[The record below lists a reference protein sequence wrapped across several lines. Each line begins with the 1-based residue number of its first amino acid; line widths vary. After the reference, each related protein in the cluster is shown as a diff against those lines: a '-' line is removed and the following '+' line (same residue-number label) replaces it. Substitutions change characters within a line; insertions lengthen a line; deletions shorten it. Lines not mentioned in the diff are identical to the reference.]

1 MWHIRQTAPNGNWS
15 QWFSHGTPSGVLFGS
30 DSTPALASDSNG
42 CLQLFTV
49 SNDGT
54 LWQMWQTAPNGDW
67 SGWWPHDAPSG
78 VKFER
83 VRPSVASGADGCLEL
98 FLVDNGENLWHR
110 RQEAATGDWSQW
122 SSREAPPAVG
132 LVGSPAVAAGA
143 EGRLELFVAGTDG
156 ALWHTWQTARNGG
169 WSPWYSHGAPRKF
182 VLLDALATG

>member
-1 MWHIRQTAPNGNWS
+1 MWHIRQTAPS
-15 QWFSHGTPSGVLFGS
+15 
-30 DSTPALASDSNG
+30 
-42 CLQLFTV
+42 
-49 SNDGT
+49 
-54 LWQMWQTAPNGDW
+54 
-67 SGWWPHDAPSG
+67 
-78 VKFER
+78 
-83 VRPSVASGADGCLEL
+83 
-98 FLVDNGENLWHR
+98 EN
-110 RQEAATGDWSQW
+110 WSQW

>member
-1 MWHIRQTAPNGNWS
+1 MAQAIKG
-15 QWFSHGTPSGVLFGS
+15 FGISGKSPWQRLDPVVLSRHSAGS
-30 DSTPALASDSNG
+30 
-42 CLQLFTV
+42 
-49 SNDGT
+49 
-54 LWQMWQTAPNGDW
+54 
-67 SGWWPHDAPSG
+67 WWPHDAPSG

-83 VRPSVASGADGCLEL
+83 IRPSVASGADGCLEL

-122 SSREAPPAVG
+122 SSREVPPAVG

-169 WSPWYSHGAPRKF
+169 WSAWYSHGAPRKF